1 MASEPLLDPDWL
13 ARIDDADVVFVAQD
27 GFKLAPAR
35 VRAYSFAKL
44 VNQRGLRAEVLSFF
58 DHLGATEQGGLAA
71 NLPEEEKL
79 RLNLAAFEVLSRN
92 PRALLYVQK
101 AGYHAVACLMA
112 AGCNGNRIVLDYDD
126 YDLGSQPFRRLEP
139 WLPSLKPEEF
149 LARFAERAKACVA
162 SSRRILDLLAPFNP
176 NTHLVH
182 TVADRDV
189 FNPGR
194 RGDVRRRFGDCV
206 NILWCGDVWGDIPMK
221 DIVFGVD
228 AFALVPSRIRRKA
241 RFHIIG
247 FGRAWEELKRRLRQ
261 RHPEMDN
268 LVFHEHIPPG
278 EFGAVLNEMDIGV
291 LPYAD
296 NAFNASKSPTKMFEY
311 MLTKV
316 AICATPVGEAVHCL
330 ADGTSILLGEGL
342 EDFSDR
348 LATLIDDDD
357 RRRAVAEAAYERA
370 LADYTLEAVGD
381 RLTAIIRQAMAPD
394 ASAGP
399 AGMPLE
405 AFMRQALGRRFA
417 MPSREVALARVDL
430 KAAAAAPDLAAVDP
444 RRWSAP
450 LLALLDWPG
459 AARSEGVPEETLARI
474 REAALRHR
482 NARRLRPR
490 LRITA
495 MERPDGPPR
504 LAKLA
509 VSEDWED
516 PAWFAWAQ
524 RFKTNCGTFHVSA
537 ADNITDFEALRD
549 DDRLNH
555 VYSYF
560 KRSRGTWERVHL
572 LYGLDRLGLLDGTA
586 RMLAISTAIDGF
598 YLALTEWV
606 SHVDVLDIGPGAAAR
621 AGRAATGEL
630 DTWLLKPRL
639 FHRDRIAI
647 HHGLPGAHFAGP
659 DFAGDRPWDAVLLL
673 QDTIFDPAAGDVLAW
688 ADERLADGGILAV
701 MGRMRLDSGTDVAG
715 LGPEL
720 AGDGL
725 AALFAQHTGFE
736 LLGGF
741 DASLSDATLDR
752 LVRIGAPGAE
762 NPHLVAL
769 TSDTLHA
776 SVVWFCRKAGP
787 TAPGGWAQLAEALR
801 A

>member
-1 MASEPLLDPDWL
+1 MPIPSPLGPDDMARY
-13 ARIDDADVVFVAQD
+13 AQAAVIFVAQD

-44 VNQRGLRAEVLSFF
+44 VNQRGIRAEVLSFF
-58 DHLGATEQGGLAA
+58 DHLGAAEQGGPVAGLA
-71 NLPEEEKL
+71 EEEKL
-79 RLNLAAFEVLSRN
+79 RLNLAAFEVLSQN

-101 AGYHAVACLMA
+101 AGYHAIACLMA
-112 AGCNGNRIVLDYDD
+112 AARNGNRIVLDYDD
-126 YDLGSQPFRRLEP
+126 YDLGNQPFRRIEP

-149 LARFAERAKACVA
+149 LGRFAARAQACVA

-189 FNPGR
+189 FNPSR
-194 RGDVRRRFGDCV
+194 RGEPRRRFGDSV
-206 NILWCGDVWGDIPMK
+206 NILWCGDVWGDIPMR

-228 AFALVPSRIRRKA
+228 AFALVPSRIRGKA

-311 MLTKV
+311 MLAKV

-330 ADGTSILLGEGL
+330 EDGTSILLGKEL
-342 EDFSDR
+342 EDFSAR
-348 LATLIDDDD
+348 LATLIGDDGK
-357 RRRAVAEAAYERA
+357 RRSVAEAAYERA

-381 RLTAIIRQAMAPD
+381 RLTDIIRQAMAPD
-394 ASAGP
+394 ASASP
-399 AGMPLE
+399 AGVPLE
-405 AFMRQALGRRFA
+405 AFMRQALGRRLA
-417 MPSREVALARVDL
+417 MPSREVALARADL
-430 KAAAAAPDLAAVDP
+430 KAATAASDLAAVDP

-459 AARSEGVPEETLARI
+459 AARSEGVSEEALTRV
-474 REAALRHR
+474 RDAALRHR

-490 LRITA
+490 LRIATT
-495 MERPDGPPR
+495 ERPAGPP
-504 LAKLA
+504 LLGKLA
-509 VSEDWED
+509 ASEDWED

-537 ADNITDFEALRD
+537 ADNIADFEAVRD
-549 DDRLNH
+549 DELLNH

-586 RMLAISTAIDGF
+586 RMLAVSTAVDGF
-598 YLALTEWV
+598 YLTLTEWV
-606 SHVDVLDIGPGAAAR
+606 SCVDVLDIGADATARAERAAA
-621 AGRAATGEL
+621 GEI

-647 HHGLPGAHFAGP
+647 HHGLSGPRPEAAGE
-659 DFAGDRPWDAVLLL
+659 RPWNAVLLL
-673 QDTIFDPAAGDVLAW
+673 QDAIFDPAAGDVLAW
-688 ADERLADGGILAV
+688 ADERLADGGVLAI
-701 MGRMRLDSGTDVAG
+701 MGRLRLDGGTDVVG

-725 AALFAQHTGFE
+725 AALFARHTGFE

-752 LVRIGAPGAE
+752 LVRTGAPGAE
-762 NPHLVAL
+762 SPHLVAL
-769 TSDTLHA
+769 TGDTLHA
-776 SVVWFCRKAGP
+776 SVVWFCRKGGP
-787 TAPGGWAQLAEALR
+787 TAPGGWARLAAALR

>member
-1 MASEPLLDPDWL
+1 MARY
-13 ARIDDADVVFVAQD
+13 AQADVIFVAQD

-58 DHLGATEQGGLAA
+58 DHLGATEQGGFAA

-79 RLNLAAFEVLSRN
+79 RLTLAAFEVLSRN

-126 YDLGSQPFRRLEP
+126 YDLGSQPFRRIEP

-149 LARFAERAKACVA
+149 LARFAERAQACVA

-189 FNPGR
+189 FNPDR
-194 RGDVRRRFGDCV
+194 RGDGRRRFGDSV
-206 NILWCGDVWGDIPMK
+206 NILWCGDVWGDIPMR

-278 EFGAVLNEMDIGV
+278 AFGAVLNEMDIGV

-330 ADGTSILLGEGL
+330 ENGASILLGEGL

-370 LADYTLEAVGD
+370 LADYTLDAVGD

-405 AFMRQALGRRFA
+405 AFMRQALGRRLA
-417 MPSREVALARVDL
+417 MPSREVALARGDL

-459 AARSEGVPEETLARI
+459 AARSEGVSEETLARL
-474 REAALRHR
+474 RDAALRHR

-509 VSEDWED
+509 ASEDWED

-537 ADNITDFEALRD
+537 ADNIPDFEALRD
-549 DDRLNH
+549 DERLNH

-606 SHVDVLDIGPGAAAR
+606 SHVDVLDIGPGAATR
-621 AGRAATGEL
+621 AGRAAAGEL

-639 FHRDRIAI
+639 FRRDRIAI
-647 HHGLPGAHFAGP
+647 HHGLPEAAGQRS
-659 DFAGDRPWDAVLLL
+659 GDTPWNAVLLL
-673 QDTIFDPAAGDVLAW
+673 QDAVFDRNADGLLAW

-701 MGRMRLDSGTDVAG
+701 MGRLRLDGGTDVAG
-715 LGPEL
+715 LAPDL
-720 AGDGL
+720 AGEGL
-725 AALFAQHTGFE
+725 ATLFQRHTGFE

-741 DASLSDATLDR
+741 DSSLSDATLDR
-752 LVRIGAPGAE
+752 LVRTGAPGAE

-769 TSDTLHA
+769 TGDTLHA
-776 SVVWFCRKAGP
+776 PVVWFCRKTGP
-787 TAPGGWAQLAEALR
+787 TAPGGWTRLAAALR

>member
-1 MASEPLLDPDWL
+1 MASEPLFDPDWL
-13 ARIDDADVVFVAQD
+13 ARIDAADVIFVAQD

-44 VNQRGLRAEVLSFF
+44 VNQRGIRAEVLSFF
-58 DHLGATEQGGLAA
+58 DHLGAAEQGGLAA

-79 RLNLAAFEVLSRN
+79 RLNLAAVEVLSRN

-101 AGYHAVACLMA
+101 AGYHAIACLMA
-112 AGCNGNRIVLDYDD
+112 AACNGNRIVLDYDD
-126 YDLGSQPFRRLEP
+126 YDLGSQPFRRIEP

-149 LARFAERAKACVA
+149 LARFAERAQACVA

-194 RGDVRRRFGDCV
+194 RGDGRRRFGDSV

-278 EFGAVLNEMDIGV
+278 EFGTVLNEMDIGV

-316 AICATPVGEAVHCL
+316 AICATPVGEALHCL
-330 ADGTSILLGEGL
+330 ENGASILLGEGL

-357 RRRAVAEAAYERA
+357 KRRAVAENAYERA
-370 LADYTLEAVGD
+370 LADYTLDAVGD

-405 AFMRQALGRRFA
+405 AFMRQALGRRLA
-417 MPSREVALARVDL
+417 MPSREVALARGDL

-459 AARSEGVPEETLARI
+459 TARSEGVPEETLTRL
-474 REAALRHR
+474 RDSALRHR

-490 LRITA
+490 LRIAA

-504 LAKLA
+504 LGKLA
-509 VSEDWED
+509 ASEDWED

-524 RFKTNCGTFHVSA
+524 RFKTNCGTFHVTA
-537 ADNITDFEALRD
+537 ADNIADFEALRD

-606 SHVDVLDIGPGAAAR
+606 SHVDVLDIGPGAATR
-621 AGRAATGEL
+621 AGRAAAGEL

-639 FHRDRIAI
+639 FRRDRIAI
-647 HHGLPGAHFAGP
+647 HHGLPGAAGERS
-659 DFAGDRPWDAVLLL
+659 GDSPWNAVLLL
-673 QDTIFDPAAGDVLAW
+673 QDAVFDRNADGLLAW
-688 ADERLADGGILAV
+688 ADERLADGGILAI
-701 MGRMRLDSGTDVAG
+701 MGRLRLDGGTDVAG
-715 LGPEL
+715 LGPDL
-720 AGDGL
+720 AGEGL
-725 AALFAQHTGFE
+725 AALFQRHTGFE

-741 DASLSDATLDR
+741 DSSLSDATLDR
-752 LVRIGAPGAE
+752 LVRTGAPGAE

-769 TSDTLHA
+769 TGDTLHA
-776 SVVWFCRKAGP
+776 SAVWFCRKTGP
-787 TAPGGWAQLAEALR
+787 TAPGGWTRLAAALW

>member
-1 MASEPLLDPDWL
+1 MVSEPLLDPDWL
-13 ARIDDADVVFVAQD
+13 ARIDAADVVFVAQD

-79 RLNLAAFEVLSRN
+79 RLNLAAFEILSHN

-101 AGYHAVACLMA
+101 AGYHAVSCLMA

-126 YDLGSQPFRRLEP
+126 YDLGSQPFRRIEP

-149 LARFAERAKACVA
+149 LARFAERAQACVA

-189 FNPGR
+189 FNPDR
-194 RGDVRRRFGDCV
+194 RGEPRRRFGDCV

-330 ADGTSILLGEGL
+330 EDGASILLGEGL

-348 LATLIDDDD
+348 LATLIGDDGK
-357 RRRAVAEAAYERA
+357 RRAVAEAAYERA
-370 LADYTLEAVGD
+370 LADYTLDAVGD

-399 AGMPLE
+399 AGVPLE
-405 AFMRQALGRRFA
+405 AFMRQALGRRLA
-417 MPSREVALARVDL
+417 MPSREVALARGDL
-430 KAAAAAPDLAAVDP
+430 KAAAAAPDLATVDP

-490 LRITA
+490 LRIAAT
-495 MERPDGPPR
+495 ERPDGPPC
-504 LAKLA
+504 LGKLA
-509 VSEDWED
+509 ASEDWED

-524 RFKTNCGTFHVSA
+524 RFKTNCGTFHVTA
-537 ADNITDFEALRD
+537 ADNIPDFEALRD
-549 DDRLNH
+549 DELLNH

-560 KRSRGTWERVHL
+560 KRSRGTWERVHM

-586 RMLAISTAIDGF
+586 RMLAVSTAVDGF
-598 YLALTEWV
+598 YLALTEWAA
-606 SHVDVLDIGPGAAAR
+606 HVDVLDIGADAAAR
-621 AGRAATGEL
+621 AERAAAGEM

-639 FHRDRIAI
+639 FHRDRIAV
-647 HHGLPGAHFAGP
+647 HHGPPGAHPEAAGE
-659 DFAGDRPWDAVLLL
+659 RPWDAVLLL
-673 QDTIFDPAAGDVLAW
+673 QDAIFDPAAGEVLAW
-688 ADERLADGGILAV
+688 ADERLADGGVLAI
-701 MGRMRLDSGTDVAG
+701 MGRLRLDGGPDVAG

-725 AALFAQHTGFE
+725 AALFERHTGFE

-741 DASLSDATLDR
+741 DSSLSDATLDR
-752 LVRIGAPGAE
+752 LVRTGAPGAE

-769 TSDTLHA
+769 TGDTLLA
-776 SVVWFCRKAGP
+776 SVVWFCRKTGP
-787 TAPGGWAQLAEALR
+787 TVPGGWTRLAAALR
-801 A
+801 D